1 MESGQPSLA
10 FIWPECGSTISETI
24 EEVPSYDA
32 LADRES
38 DAKGHA
44 EQTVGCPGCAHEFTV
59 NIRNI
64 GAWWL
69 QYFDPISLVHHTA
82 YDRRRP

>member
-1 MESGQPSLA
+1 MESGQPSLE
-10 FIWPECGSTISETI
+10 FMCPECGATISETI
-24 EEVPSYDA
+24 EEVPSYDV

-38 DAKGHA
+38 DAQGHA
-44 EQTVGCPGCAHEFTV
+44 EQTVARPGCAREFTV